1 MANSSLSLTSL
12 DFDTLKNNLKTYMQ
26 SQSIFQDYNFE
37 DSNLNVLLSIL
48 SYNSYLNSFYLNMVA
63 SEAFLYSAQLKDSVV
78 SIAKELNY
86 TPYSARSP
94 KAIVDVTFQT
104 NGIQNVFEIP
114 KGTQFSGHNA
124 NGSFTYTTDVTHNI
138 TSGNN
143 TFSITGLEIYEGT
156 YINETYVVDNTIDRQ
171 RFILSNRN
179 IDTDSLNVVVYENNN
194 ITNIDYKLTKTLY
207 GLNSNSAVYF
217 VQAYKD
223 QFEIVFGDNVFGRKP
238 QNNATVLAT
247 YRITKGTVG
256 GGISAFVLDKNLGGY
271 NNGTAVVSVTT
282 VSPSDAG
289 SNAEDIESI
298 RFRAPKHFQTQER
311 AITAEDYKTLILD
324 QFPDIK
330 TLNIY
335 GGEVVS
341 GINYGKIFIS
351 PVTHSGTVLSDSKK
365 QDVKTFIQNK
375 MTIGLTPI
383 LTNPDFLYIGSYISA
398 IYNTTKTNLTPSDI
412 KNGLFNIVT
421 YFNSLYLQDFNITF
435 RYIDFVEYL
444 KSLNDAMVS
453 VNANLYLEKIISP
466 TLNTAQSFS
475 VDFNNELVPTTLE
488 STDFLLND
496 RNTYSIVD
504 YNPNITVIT
513 RNISDHKTVITSS
526 TNNLYLKQ
534 QSVSSVSYTPI
545 GTIDYTNGKLNI
557 SEINIASYLNGKNG
571 ISIYANPVMND
582 ISVMQNNLLEI
593 NLSEV
598 EIKVDTL

>member
-1 MANSSLSLTSL
+1 
-12 DFDTLKNNLKTYMQ
+12 
-26 SQSIFQDYNFE
+26 
-37 DSNLNVLLSIL
+37 
-48 SYNSYLNSFYLNMVA
+48 MVA